1 MILSGSL
8 KIGYFANYQKNLIIL
23 VRKLKLDYEPDYEF
37 LLLGIVSY
45 ERDYR
50 ISWDINQ
57 NLRLDLVRTDD
68 HSLKLKSSPKEICFS
83 CFIYDDEESYLNYK
97 LLTNRADEGYLLEEL
112 RNIDYFIV
120 ITGEYD
126 SNFVGNFRERVMKL
140 DTVQNCFILDPEKIK
155 NSHRVL

>member
-1 MILSGSL
+1 M
-8 KIGYFANYQKNLIIL
+8 A
-23 VRKLKLDYEPDYEF
+23 RKLKLNYEPDYEF

-57 NLRLDLVRTDD
+57 NLELDLVRTED
-68 HSLKLKSSPKEICFS
+68 HFIKLKSSERGIYFS
-83 CFIYDDEESYLNYK
+83 CFIYEDEESYLNYK
-97 LLTNRADEGYLLEEL
+97 LLTNRADRGYLLEEL

-126 SNFVGNFRERVMKL
+126 LNLAGNFRQRLMKL
-140 DTVQNCFILDPEKIK
+140 DTVQNCFILEPEKIK
-155 NSHRVL
+155 NSHRVM